1 MSASLSGRPTAAELV
16 SAVADFLDSEVRDAC
31 SGSVGFHVRVAVN
44 VLRTVQRELSDENA
58 APVRDALAELGFT
71 DEAALAEAIRAGQMD
86 ERGDDVVAV
95 LQLLVRH
102 RLSVDHPGYAQ
113 DLTEALEG
121 LVTA

>member
-16 SAVADFLDSEVRDAC
+16 SAVADFLDAEVRDAC

-58 APVRDALAELGFT
+58 APVHDALAELGFT

-86 ERGDDVVAV
+86 ERGDEVVAV

-113 DLTEALEG
+113 AD
-121 LVTA
+121 